1 MYIKELL
8 FEWNPNGR
16 MVDLL
21 WEGLEKGEDMLG
33 VRRAL
38 RSIVASRER

>member
-1 MYIKELL
+1 
-8 FEWNPNGR
+8 

-38 RSIVASRER
+38 RSIVASRERRGEIINKKQKVLAS